1 MLLLIQTRWRRK
13 HCFVPPAIQGWEHMG
28 MFVGGVISRRFPS
41 LDCVCQFLSP
51 TFELIRVDNSLW
63 RAYELRGRARTG
75 REMEP
80 Q

>member
-1 MLLLIQTRWRRK
+1 M
-13 HCFVPPAIQGWEHMG
+13 PPTIQGWEHMG
-28 MFVGGVISRRFPS
+28 MFVAGVISRQFPPE
-41 LDCVCQFLSP
+41 CVCQFLNP

-63 RAYELRGRARTG
+63 RARELRGRAHTG